1 MVANLPGELPSCRY
15 GGVSGMD
22 AELAVGLPSAY
33 GVATYPPGATFG
45 PRVLRDFEFVWMIG
59 GDAEYCWG
67 GTVTAA
73 PAGSILLCRPGATD
87 FFRWD
92 RQNRTRHGYFH
103 FPVTA
108 IPDDWPPQGEWPL
121 VRVPPGEDIL
131 RPLFRHLL
139 TWREHG
145 DARQCRLT
153 VAHLL
158 SAFVSGE
165 IAAGSVGREVWPDA
179 VERAYGFLYRAL
191 EEDPARPLSLAQL
204 ADAASVTPEYLCRLF
219 KASVGHSPV
228 ETVRLARLD
237 YAAGLLARSNYSV
250 SEISGLCGFAN
261 PYHFSRVFKSAYG
274 RTPTEVRRAAR
285 DGAQPPSPRLGMS
298 LNRREP

>member
-1 MVANLPGELPSCRY
+1 
-15 GGVSGMD
+15 MD
-22 AELAVGLPSAY
+22 ADLVVGLPSAY

-45 PRVLRDFEFVWMIG
+45 PRVLRDFEFVWMIE

-67 GTVTAA
+67 EARAAA
-73 PAGSILLCRPGATD
+73 PAGAVLLCRPGATD
-87 FFRWD
+87 VFRWD

-103 FPVTA
+103 FQVTA
-108 IPDDWPPQGEWPL
+108 TPDDWPPMTDWPL
-121 VRVPPGEDIL
+121 VRVPPDEDIL

-139 TWREHG
+139 TWLERG

-165 IAAGSVGREVWPDA
+165 ITAGSLGREVWPDA
-179 VERAYGFLYRAL
+179 VERACAFLYQAL
-191 EEDPARPLSLAQL
+191 EQDHARPLNLAQL
-204 ADAASVTPEYLCRLF
+204 AAAASVTPEHLCRLF
-219 KASVGHSPV
+219 KTSVGHSPV

-237 YAAGLLARSNYSV
+237 YAAGLLARTNYSV
-250 SEISGLCGFAN
+250 SEISVLCGFGN

-274 RTPTEVRRAAR
+274 QTPTEVRRMVR
-285 DGAQPPSPRLGMS
+285 DGSHPPPPRL
-298 LNRREP
+298 LRRVTHLGRHFQPKEP